1 MSAVKEPRLETAIRA
16 HLAPCLREDG
26 FSGSGRTFRRVRDS
40 WVQVVNVQGSRWGGS
55 FAINLGLHPVMLP
68 DVIGNVVDP
77 KKITESL
84 CEFRRRLSESGAD
97 QWWDHAPTEEGMSA
111 AMAQAAKVY
120 VTIGRPLL
128 EQLSGPLAPM
138 NTVSPDEFASG
149 QFDFR
154 GFGTTKVRMA
164 LVLAR
169 LRRVQGRALEAASFA
184 RFGLAHVNSSFA
196 LRRELEELASMQ
208 CS

>member
-1 MSAVKEPRLETAIRA
+1 
-16 HLAPCLREDG
+16 
-26 FSGSGRTFRRVRDS
+26 
-40 WVQVVNVQGSRWGGS
+40 
-55 FAINLGLHPVMLP
+55 MLP